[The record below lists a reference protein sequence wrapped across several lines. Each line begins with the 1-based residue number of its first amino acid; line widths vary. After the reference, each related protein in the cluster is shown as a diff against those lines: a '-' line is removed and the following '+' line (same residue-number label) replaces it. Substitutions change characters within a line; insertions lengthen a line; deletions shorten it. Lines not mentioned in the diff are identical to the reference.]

1 VAAVSVMLS
10 QFLGLFALSKLC
22 VTRGSSFVDD
32 F

>member
-1 VAAVSVMLS
+1 MAAVSVMIS
-10 QFLGLFALSKLC
+10 QSLGLFALWKPC